1 MSSRSR
7 IRRNPRIRLGPAF
20 ARFWLAHGASAV
32 GGQIGELALPLLA
45 VVTLHASATEAGL
58 LGVAR
63 WLPFLLL
70 ALPLGVLADRRTR
83 RPILIVSDVCRASLT
98 IAVVVAAMAGALTLA
113 ALVTLVALLGAF
125 TVAFEVAYQ
134 SFLPSVVGR
143 EHLESANSRL
153 QATFSVA
160 EVAGPG
166 VGGWL
171 IQTFTTAGALLVQ
184 AGTFIVSAV
193 ALLGIRSL
201 EERPDPSA
209 VSAMTQLREGL
220 RFVRRDPYLVALVG
234 FSAIYN
240 LFAQWVMVLLLVR
253 AVREWGLTAGHLG
266 LVFSLGA
273 IGAVMGAALAP
284 RSVRRF
290 GAGPVLVACAGAESI
305 VLAALPVIEADWG
318 RTLVVAALI
327 GVFAV
332 NGAGTSLSS
341 VVALT
346 LRQLRTPDHL
356 LGRVNATMRWISYGV
371 VAIGAGIGGVLGDL
385 VGTRLGIAIGCAGV
399 VLTVVWVIASPLRRI
414 GNPNDITRE
423 EVVLTRES

>member
-1 MSSRSR
+1 MFARSGVR
-7 IRRNPRIRLGPAF
+7 PGVHIRLGPAF

-70 ALPLGVLADRRTR
+70 ALPLGVLTDRRTR

-98 IAVVVAAMAGALTLA
+98 IAVVVAAMTGALTLA
-113 ALVTLVALLGAF
+113 ALVALVALLGAF

-134 SFLPSVVGR
+134 SFLPTVVGR

-171 IQTFTTAGALLVQ
+171 IQTFTAAGALLVQ
-184 AGTFIVSAV
+184 AGTFVLSAV
-193 ALLGIRSL
+193 ALLGIRSA
-201 EERPDPSA
+201 EKRPEPSTL
-209 VSAMTQLREGL
+209 SAMTQLREGL
-220 RFVRRDPYLVALVG
+220 RYVRRDPYLVALVG
-234 FSAIYN
+234 FSGIYN
-240 LFAQWVMVLLLVR
+240 LFAQWVMVLLLVH

-266 LVFSLGA
+266 LVFSVGA
-273 IGAVMGAALAP
+273 IGAVIGAAAAP
-284 RSVRRF
+284 ASVRRF

-305 VLAALPVIEADWG
+305 VLAALPLIEASWADA
-318 RTLVVAALI
+318 LIVVVMI

-371 VAIGAGIGGVLGDL
+371 VAIGAGLGGVLGDL
-385 VGTRLGIAIGCAGV
+385 LGTRLGIAIGCAGV
-399 VLTVVWVIASPLRRI
+399 VLTVAWVAASPLRRV
-414 GNPNDITRE
+414 GDPNDIARAG
-423 EVVLTRES
+423 VCSGA

>member
-1 MSSRSR
+1 
-7 IRRNPRIRLGPAF
+7 
-20 ARFWLAHGASAV
+20 
-32 GGQIGELALPLLA
+32 
-45 VVTLHASATEAGL
+45 VTLHASATEAGL

-240 LFAQWVMVLLLVR
+240 LFAQWVMVLLLVH